1 MRPKSRIRVI
11 RVAGLQR
18 ICFTTTH
25 RQPIPTIRS
34 SSKRAEMSSERI
46 LASQRQVDNLV
57 WKLRRRSAPVRHT
70 SRPLSPLPYRQLV
83 GSRETALETLQVIR
97 QVSDAIVSIPCKPI
111 SNLISDALSSMPAWS
126 RIRSPRSLA
135 KQLQRPA

>member
-97 QVSDAIVSIPCKPI
+97 QVVLRSKSSDIEE
-111 SNLISDALSSMPAWS
+111 LISTIKTVGRRLSQAQPKGKLICMCLCRTPW
-126 RIRSPRSLA
+126 
-135 KQLQRPA
+135 